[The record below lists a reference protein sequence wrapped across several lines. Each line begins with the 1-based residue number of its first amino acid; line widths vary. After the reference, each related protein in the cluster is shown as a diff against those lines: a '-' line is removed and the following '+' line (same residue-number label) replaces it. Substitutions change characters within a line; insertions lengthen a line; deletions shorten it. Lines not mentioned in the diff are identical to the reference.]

1 MNRRKTRALGLISGG
16 LDSMLSLKIVRD
28 VLGCEVRAV
37 NFYTGFCITETQR
50 RTGRTRADGTVK
62 PNEALEAG
70 AELEVEVELIDI
82 SDEGYLDVIANPK
95 YGYGAN
101 ANPCIDCRIDMFR
114 RARELLEE
122 WGGDFVFTGEVLG
135 QRPKSQRRHTMALIE
150 KNAGL
155 EGRLLRPLSA
165 QLLPPTI
172 AEKEGLIDRSKLYKI
187 SGRSR
192 KEQMALAK
200 ELGIANFPQPAGGC
214 CYLTDE
220 AFAKKF
226 FDVLDHREERK
237 ISKEEIVLLATGRH
251 FRLSD
256 GGKLV
261 VGRTEGENFQLDMHA
276 AGRYRLHARD
286 VNGPV
291 ALVEGEPTWEEMV
304 IASRIV
310 ARYGQGRDLPQ
321 VAIEWRNGKGEGE
334 EVLQVEPFRDDAAFA
349 SLRI

>member
-1 MNRRKTRALGLISGG
+1 MTRRKPRALGLISGG

-50 RTGRTRADGTVK
+50 RSGRTRADGTVK
-62 PNEALEAG
+62 ANEALEAG
-70 AELEVEVELIDI
+70 AELQAEIELIDI
-82 SDEGYLDVIANPK
+82 SDQGYLDVIANPK

-101 ANPCIDCRIDMFR
+101 ANPCVDCRIDMFQ

-135 QRPKSQRRHTMALIE
+135 QRPKSQRRHTMELIE
-150 KNAGL
+150 RQSGL
-155 EGRLLRPLSA
+155 QGRLLRPLSA

-172 AEKEGLIDRSKLYKI
+172 AEKEGLIDRSKLLRI

-192 KEQMALAK
+192 KAQMALAE
-200 ELGIANFPQPAGGC
+200 ELGLESWPQPAGGC

-220 AFAKKF
+220 AFARKF
-226 FDVLDHREERK
+226 FDVLDHREDRK

-256 GGKLV
+256 RVKMV
-261 VGRTEGENFQLDMHA
+261 VGRTEGENFQLDLHA
-276 AGRYRLHARD
+276 EGRYRVAARE

-291 ALVEGEPTWEEMV
+291 ALVEGEPTWEEMEL
-304 IASRIV
+304 ASRIV
-310 ARYGQGRDLPQ
+310 ARYGQGRDLPKVEVVWKGGGAQ
-321 VAIEWRNGKGEGE
+321 GEDVVTVEPLLDDTAIE
-334 EVLQVEPFRDDAAFA
+334 

>member
-1 MNRRKTRALGLISGG
+1 MEKRKPKALGLISGG

-50 RTGRTRADGTVK
+50 RTGRRRADGSVK

-70 AELEVEVELIDI
+70 AELGSEIELIDI

-101 ANPCIDCRIDMFR
+101 ANPCVDCRIDMFQ
-114 RARELLEE
+114 RARALLEE

-135 QRPKSQRRHTMALIE
+135 QRPKSQKRHTMALIE

-155 EGRLLRPLSA
+155 TGRLLRPLSA
-165 QLLPPTI
+165 KLLPPTD
-172 AEKEGLIDRSKLYKI
+172 AEKSGLIDREKLLAI
-187 SGRSR
+187 SGRGR
-192 KEQMALAK
+192 KEQLRLAE
-200 ELGIANFPQPAGGC
+200 ELGLTNFPQPAGGC

-220 AFAKKF
+220 SFARKF
-226 FDVLDHREERK
+226 FDVLDHRDERK

-256 GGKLV
+256 RVKLV
-261 VGRTEGENFQLDMHA
+261 VGRTEGENFQLERQA
-276 AGRYRLHARD
+276 QGRYRVFAQQ

-291 ALVEGEPTWEEMV
+291 ALVEGEPTWEEMEL
-304 IASRIV
+304 ASRIV
-310 ARYGQGRDLPQ
+310 ARYGQGREQEQ
-321 VAIEWRNGKGEGE
+321 VAVAWQRDEGE
-334 EVLQVEPFRDDAAFA
+334 PDVLAVVPFRDDTAFERF
-349 SLRI
+349 RI